1 MDKPEGDKTK
11 SPIEQFSAI
20 EPSPLPPIAPDGGF
34 AGPIGA
40 PPPIP
45 PATPDTFMCLRGPC
59 RFYWELITHME
70 SGNPA
75 ETWGEEGLRDEHGEP
90 IAQPR
95 AISRTCVANTGHET
109 DLTDDNVY
117 ECNRWDPLT
126 AREVKRLDKRRSKYL
141 RLHPDHHPLPIR

>member
-11 SPIEQFSAI
+11 SPIEQFAGI
-20 EPSPLPPIAPDGGF
+20 EPSPMPPIAPDGGF
-34 AGPIGA
+34 MAGPIGA

-45 PATPDTFMCLRGPC
+45 PATPETFVCLRGPC
-59 RFYWELITHME
+59 RHYWELVSHME

-75 ETWGEEGLRDEHGEP
+75 NTWGEGGLVDEAGAV

-95 AISRTCVANTGHET
+95 AISRTCVANPGFET

-117 ECNRWDPLT
+117 DCNRWDPMSE
-126 AREVKRLDKRRSKYL
+126 RELKKLERRRSKYL
-141 RLHPDHHPLPIR
+141 RLHPDHQ